1 MYIYCIYIIYICIW
15 SRTPPWSTF
24 SLFYWYLQYRTF
36 IFPVHIPGCVWPY
49 VYIYIYTCMQPLKG
63 WLLWKKNNPWKK
75 QTTKRKQYFET
86 LAERTMEKVKKQKNI
101 GKKQNKTK
109 QYSET
114 LAYTP
119 LSSRPLDFFIVYVF
133 FFAMFFFVPFLHG
146 VLSTESQH
154 IVG

>member
-15 SRTPPWSTF
+15 SRTPHDLPLAFSTGIYSIEPFF
-24 SLFYWYLQYRTF
+24 SC
-36 IFPVHIPGCVWPY
+36 PHSGVCVTLC
-49 VYIYIYTCMQPLKG
+49 VYIYTCMQPLKG
-63 WLLWKKNNPWKK
+63 WLLWKKKNPWKK

-133 FFAMFFFVPFLHG
+133 FLRCFFLFLFSMG
-146 VLSTESQH
+146 SSPKSLN
-154 IVG
+154 IL